1 MVKFI
6 LYFRQPADVDAFEDH
21 FANRHVPL
29 IAAMPNVVRSS
40 VTRALG
46 APRGEPIF
54 YLIHEVYFQDLSSM
68 TYALNSAQGRA
79 AGADVMLFA
88 RDVVTLMFG
97 EVWGEDPFE
106 MMGSEPAP
114 TSASETE
121 NQTQTPDAHTNAAT
135 DKVPIDVSFLEKE
148 KPREPVKVMTVEE
161 AILGPDYKPPAAS
174 EPEAVAVAVA
184 ESETETETAAQTADA
199 VAATESPIP
208 EPQSPSPDAAIPT
221 DTPAPEAPR
230 PPRPSL
236 GETLA

>member
-54 YLIHEVYFQDLSSM
+54 YLIHEVYFADLPSM

-79 AGADVMLFA
+79 AGADVMMFA
-88 RDVVTLMFG
+88 RDVVTLMYG

-106 MMGSEPAP
+106 MMGAESAPEPEA
-114 TSASETE
+114 AAAE
-121 NQTQTPDAHTNAAT
+121 QTQTPNTNAGDNKA
-135 DKVPIDVSFLEKE
+135 PIDVSFLEK
-148 KPREPVKVMTVEE
+148 PREPARVMTVEE
-161 AILGPDYKPPAAS
+161 AILGPNYKPPAPANT
-174 EPEAVAVAVA
+174 AAVA
-184 ESETETETAAQTADA
+184 EAE
-199 VAATESPIP
+199 P
-208 EPQSPSPDAAIPT
+208 PQSPTDATET
-221 DTPAPEAPR
+221 DTPAPEAQH
-230 PPRPSL
+230 PPQPSSA
-236 GETLA
+236 ETPA

>member
-1 MVKFI
+1 MVKLI

-54 YLIHEVYFQDLSSM
+54 YLIHEVYFADLPSM

-79 AGADVMLFA
+79 AGADVMMFA
-88 RDVVTLMFG
+88 RDVVTLMYG

-114 TSASETE
+114 ASETE
-121 NQTQTPDAHTNAAT
+121 DQTQTPIANTNAS
-135 DKVPIDVSFLEKE
+135 DNKVPIDVSFLEKE
-148 KPREPVKVMTVEE
+148 KPREPIKAMTVEE
-161 AILGPDYKPPAAS
+161 AILGPDYKRQTAP
-174 EPEAVAVAVA
+174 EPQAVAVA
-184 ESETETETAAQTADA
+184 ETAAVTDA
-199 VAATESPIP
+199 PVVSAEAPTPAAT
-208 EPQSPSPDAAIPT
+208 AT
-221 DTPAPEAPR
+221 DTPAPAAPH
-230 PPRPSL
+230 PPQPSSA
-236 GETLA
+236 ETPA